1 MNVLLKNDV
10 AYINPIIC
18 PLNEFCCTKP
28 LEILRWVKF
37 FGSKNRS
44 SFNIAREFAIRRTV
58 WIKVQRDMIMCAC
71 INLCTYYVLFRFV
84 FMSDVILFILVQR
97 TIMFSIYAEKIYIFI
112 TDVYLFHSRT
122 RLISIAAIL
131 VLLKSIA

>member
-1 MNVLLKNDV
+1 
-10 AYINPIIC
+10 
-18 PLNEFCCTKP
+18 
-28 LEILRWVKF
+28 
-37 FGSKNRS
+37 
-44 SFNIAREFAIRRTV
+44 
-58 WIKVQRDMIMCAC
+58 
-71 INLCTYYVLFRFV
+71 
-84 FMSDVILFILVQR
+84 MSDVILFILVQR